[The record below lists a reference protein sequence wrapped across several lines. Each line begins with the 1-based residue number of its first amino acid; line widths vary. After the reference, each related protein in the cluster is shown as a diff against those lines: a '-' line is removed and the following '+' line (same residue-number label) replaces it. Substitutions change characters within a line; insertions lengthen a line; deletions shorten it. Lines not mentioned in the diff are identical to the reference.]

1 MKSTRPTV
9 LVLALERLDR
19 DIRIQK
25 QIRTLQREF
34 DVTLAAFS
42 RAPGSG
48 YDFVQLEQR
57 KWSGCIFW
65 VSAKIQA
72 TGYAPFSHLR
82 MRLAFYISSIAKL
95 DRQDLIVCNNVES
108 LPIGLYLKRKWGC
121 RLLADLHEY
130 AAAGH
135 RHAAKRDRAIRL
147 CRDCFPHIDQALTV
161 SHGLEKLY
169 KDDFSLDCKVV
180 PNVPYRHPGPHS
192 PCCVDRPPFRMVCHG
207 ICAAG
212 RGLLELLELAALL
225 ENSWSLT
232 LMLVPPES
240 NRGSTTY
247 DLIVGRAAALKN
259 VEIRPP
265 VPADQVVSEISKYD
279 AGVYLMPGD
288 SLNKI
293 HAMPNKFYDFIQ
305 AGLAVFVGPDLL
317 EMAEFVS
324 SNSCGLVCE
333 AHSPTS
339 MASLLASIDSERL
352 LALKAGS
359 RATAAQ
365 WCHEVHEDRLLDYA
379 LTLCR
384 PESAA
389 G

>member
-25 QIRTLQREF
+25 QIRTLQRGF
-34 DVTLAAFS
+34 DVTLAALS

-82 MRLAFYISSIAKL
+82 MRLAFYVSSIAKL

-180 PNVPYRHPGPHS
+180 PNVPYRHPG
-192 PCCVDRPPFRMVCHG
+192 
-207 ICAAG
+207 AT
-212 RGLLELLELAALL
+212 LA
-225 ENSWSLT
+225 
-232 LMLVPPES
+232 ML
-240 NRGSTTY
+240 RGST
-247 DLIVGRAAALKN
+247 A
-259 VEIRPP
+259 
-265 VPADQVVSEISKYD
+265 IS
-279 AGVYLMPGD
+279 
-288 SLNKI
+288 N
-293 HAMPNKFYDFIQ
+293 
-305 AGLAVFVGPDLL
+305 GLSRNLRSRSRSIG
-317 EMAEFVS
+317 
-324 SNSCGLVCE
+324 
-333 AHSPTS
+333 
-339 MASLLASIDSERL
+339 ASG
-352 LALKAGS
+352 AGS
-359 RATAAQ
+359 PLGELVVLNAHAGAT
-365 WCHEVHEDRLLDYA
+365 
-379 LTLCR
+379 
-384 PESAA
+384 
-389 G
+389 